1 MTEVARGADG
11 VNDRGWSGRGVKAR
25 FDRPARLWYKPRS
38 LGVLGGGLVM
48 YAIVESG
55 GKQHRVEVGQRIA
68 VERAWPGVEPGG
80 AVTFERVLM
89 VRDDDRVKVGKP
101 TLAGATV
108 KGTLLRQ
115 LRGEKVIIFKKKKR
129 KGYRRT
135 RGHRQ
140 DLLEVRIDAI
150 EA

>member
-1 MTEVARGADG
+1 
-11 VNDRGWSGRGVKAR
+11 
-25 FDRPARLWYKPRS
+25 
-38 LGVLGGGLVM
+38 M

-68 VERAWPGVEPGG
+68 VERAWPGAQPGSQ
-80 AVTFERVLM
+80 VVFERVLLF
-89 VRDDDRVKVGKP
+89 RDDTQVKVGKP
-101 TLAGATV
+101 LVEGAAV
-108 KGTLLRQ
+108 KGTLVRE

-129 KGYRRT
+129 KGFRKT

>member
-1 MTEVARGADG
+1 
-11 VNDRGWSGRGVKAR
+11 
-25 FDRPARLWYKPRS
+25 
-38 LGVLGGGLVM
+38 M
-48 YAIVESG
+48 YAIVEAG

-68 VERAWPGVEPGG
+68 VERVWPGAEPGG
-80 AVTFERVLM
+80 QVVFERVLL
-89 VRDDDRVKVGKP
+89 VRDDTHVKVGKP
-101 TLAGATV
+101 LVEGATV
-108 KGTLLRQ
+108 KGTLVRE

-129 KGYRRT
+129 KGFRKT